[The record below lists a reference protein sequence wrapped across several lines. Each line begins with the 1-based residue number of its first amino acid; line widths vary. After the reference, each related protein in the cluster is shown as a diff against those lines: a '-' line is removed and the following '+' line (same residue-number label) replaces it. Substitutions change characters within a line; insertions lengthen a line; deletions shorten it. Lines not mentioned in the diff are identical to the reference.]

1 MAKVTKISSENSGIN
16 PDSDVAS
23 NGFERS
29 SPLRRQYLEIKK
41 QNPDAI
47 VLFRLGDFYETFDED
62 AHTASSVLE
71 ITLTGRDMGKAGRVP
86 MAGVPAQALEV
97 YLARLIKRGYKV
109 AICEQVS
116 DPTTGPGLVDREV
129 VRIVTPGT
137 VIEPSLLNEKTN
149 KQIEAI
155 LTDEQKK
162 KFKETQSQRPTRPQG
177 RPGGEGKGKQRPG
190 RSDA

>member
-1 MAKVTKISSENSGIN
+1 VPKVTKISSEHSGIN

-23 NGFERS
+23 DGFERS

-86 MAGVPAQALEV
+86 MAG
-97 YLARLIKRGYKV
+97 
-109 AICEQVS
+109 
-116 DPTTGPGLVDREV
+116 
-129 VRIVTPGT
+129 
-137 VIEPSLLNEKTN
+137 
-149 KQIEAI
+149 
-155 LTDEQKK
+155 
-162 KFKETQSQRPTRPQG
+162 
-177 RPGGEGKGKQRPG
+177 
-190 RSDA
+190 